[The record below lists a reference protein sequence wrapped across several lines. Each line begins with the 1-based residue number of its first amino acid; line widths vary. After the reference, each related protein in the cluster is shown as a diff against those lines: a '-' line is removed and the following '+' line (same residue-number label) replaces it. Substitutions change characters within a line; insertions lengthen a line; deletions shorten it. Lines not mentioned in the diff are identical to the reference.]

1 MSLRPV
7 RSVDSSEFGAS
18 NVIKMDIS
26 GCDGRGLC
34 VQSDV
39 ICDLLEARVLVA
51 GFFSPAAHDGGPIAH
66 E

>member
-1 MSLRPV
+1 MNM
-7 RSVDSSEFGAS
+7 A
-18 NVIKMDIS
+18 IS

-39 ICDLLEARVLVA
+39 ICGLIGGRILIA
-51 GFFSPAAHDGGPIAH
+51 GFFSPVAIDSGPIAH